1 MPVGKISASY
11 SRRQYG
17 ISMLSIC
24 NQKIKKKVTSKTL
37 VINLTIMR
45 VEKKKKIKTL
55 QDIKFGSK
63 DQKCIENSVKH
74 LQ

>member
-1 MPVGKISASY
+1 MEMPVGKISASY
-11 SRRQYG
+11 SIRQYG

-24 NQKIKKKVTSKTL
+24 KTL

-45 VEKKKKIKTL
+45 VEKKEKIKTL
-55 QDIKFGSK
+55 QDIKFGSE
-63 DQKCIENSVKH
+63 DQKCMKNSVKH